1 MLSKLLIEQVIES
14 QKQRLLSFEKGLL
27 RTNNNF
33 KVLPTFAII
42 ITGIRRCGKS
52 TLLRQI
58 HKSYKLSSIYIDF
71 EDPRIVGFDVSDF
84 NKLSEIAGEKN
95 IHTFFFDEIQNI
107 DKWENFVRFK
117 LDEGDNIFITG
128 SNASMLS
135 KELGTKL
142 TGRHL
147 SSELFP
153 FSYLEFL
160 KLNNKKANK
169 DTSLEYLVMGGFPE
183 YLKNKLPETL
193 MHTFNDIIVRDIAN
207 RYNIKNVAILK
218 QLAVWLISNIGK
230 PISGNSIKKIFSI
243 ASSSTIM
250 EYLVF
255 FADSYLFF
263 FIPKFSYSH
272 KIQIVNA
279 KKVYSIDTGL
289 INVNSNSFTED
300 KGRVLENLV
309 FLHLRRKN
317 NEIYYYSNKNECDFV
332 CFSKNKLSGLFQVC
346 WQLNED
352 NLKRELAGITEAM
365 DFFKET
371 KALIITFNQQDK
383 FIVDNKEII
392 AIPFYK
398 WAKIV

>member
-193 MHTFNDIIVRDIAN
+193 MHTFNDIIVRDIA
-207 RYNIKNVAILK
+207 IFLSFV
-218 QLAVWLISNIGK
+218 QS
-230 PISGNSIKKIFSI
+230 SGT
-243 ASSSTIM
+243 A
-250 EYLVF
+250 
-255 FADSYLFF
+255 
-263 FIPKFSYSH
+263 
-272 KIQIVNA
+272 
-279 KKVYSIDTGL
+279 
-289 INVNSNSFTED
+289 
-300 KGRVLENLV
+300 
-309 FLHLRRKN
+309 
-317 NEIYYYSNKNECDFV
+317 
-332 CFSKNKLSGLFQVC
+332 
-346 WQLNED
+346 
-352 NLKRELAGITEAM
+352 
-365 DFFKET
+365 
-371 KALIITFNQQDK
+371 
-383 FIVDNKEII
+383 
-392 AIPFYK
+392 
-398 WAKIV
+398 